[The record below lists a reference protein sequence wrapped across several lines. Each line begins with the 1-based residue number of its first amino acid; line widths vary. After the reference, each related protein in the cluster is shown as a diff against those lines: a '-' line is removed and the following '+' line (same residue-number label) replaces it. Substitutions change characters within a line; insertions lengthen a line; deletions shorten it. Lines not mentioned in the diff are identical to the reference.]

1 MVANMDYFRLVR
13 RTDPSYT
20 AYSAFKEWMRTNRDT
35 AVELAEQIWPEV
47 DPNGYPM
54 NWDDLSDCFRAM
66 DPMDVFFEGYY
77 SYPNC
82 DSGDEYFIVEGDGHY
97 RSLSYSE
104 YEQECVDFMCSQGYE
119 AMVLGDKYPVPR
131 ELADVLAL
139 WGKMVRTENRRP
151 STCKRGCTG
160 CGACGRP
167 VAKKAPSKNRKVT
180 RQSKN
185 TKSASTKSNG
195 TKARSSNTRSS
206 NTKSKSVKA
215 KPKTGRR

>member
-1 MVANMDYFRLVR
+1 MVANMDYYRLVR

-82 DSGDEYFIVEGDGHY
+82 DSRDEYFIVEGDGHY

-131 ELADVLAL
+131 ELAVVLAL

-151 STCKRGCTG
+151 TSTCKGGCTG
-160 CGACGRP
+160 CGKCRKP
-167 VAKKAPSKNRKVT
+167 VAKKSPSKNRKIT

-185 TKSASTKSNG
+185 TKSASTKSKS
-195 TKARSSNTRSS
+195 TKSASN
-206 NTKSKSVKA
+206 KSKSVRSKTA
-215 KPKTGRR
+215 KRFRA

>member
-1 MVANMDYFRLVR
+1 MVADMDYFRLVR

-131 ELADVLAL
+131 ELAVVLAL
-139 WGKMVRTENRRP
+139 
-151 STCKRGCTG
+151 
-160 CGACGRP
+160 
-167 VAKKAPSKNRKVT
+167 
-180 RQSKN
+180 
-185 TKSASTKSNG
+185 
-195 TKARSSNTRSS
+195 
-206 NTKSKSVKA
+206 
-215 KPKTGRR
+215 